1 MNQGEFDLL
10 AAASSLTLALG
21 LSFGIS
27 ALYTATYQ
35 GVGYL
40 KGFAQTL
47 ALAGLASAA
56 VMLCVGDSIARG
68 IGIFGAVN
76 LVQVRSTIKDTRDL
90 MFVFITLAAGV
101 ACGVGAWAI
110 ALLASGL
117 FAIAILFQHFS
128 DFGARKGVSA
138 VLRVKVGTSALMA
151 LPAVLAKHT
160 TRAVLSSSRS
170 LGDEGAEQTYQLR
183 LSGTLAQAALLAEL
197 PGMGATEASL
207 LLQDDSLE
215 V

>member
-76 LVQVRSTIKDTRDL
+76 LVQMRSTIKDTRDL
-90 MFVFITLAAGV
+90 MFVFMTLAAGV
-101 ACGVGAWAI
+101 ACGVGAWGI
-110 ALLASGL
+110 ALLSSAL
-117 FAIAILFQHFS
+117 FAIAILFQTFT
-128 DFGARKGVSA
+128 DFGARRGVSA
-138 VLRVKVGTSALMA
+138 VLRVKVGASALMA
-151 LPAVLAKHT
+151 LPAVLARHT

-170 LGDEGAEQTYQLR
+170 LDAEQSEQTYQLR
-183 LSGTLAQAALLAEL
+183 LSGTPAQAALLAEL
-197 PGMGATEASL
+197 PGVGATEASM

>member
-1 MNQGEFDLL
+1 MNPGEFDLL
-10 AAASSLTLALG
+10 GATASLALALG
-21 LSFGIS
+21 LSFGLS

-35 GVGYL
+35 GVSYL

-47 ALAGLASAA
+47 ALCGLASAA

-90 MFVFITLAAGV
+90 MFVFITLACGV
-101 ACGVGAWAI
+101 ASGVGAWSI
-110 ALLASGL
+110 ALLAAML
-117 FAIAILFQHFS
+117 FTVAILLQYFS
-128 DFGARKGVSA
+128 DFGTRRGLSA
-138 VLRVKVGTSALMA
+138 VLRVRIGNDSIAG
-151 LPAVLAKHT
+151 LPPVLAKHT
-160 TRAVLSSSRS
+160 TRAMLSSSRTIA
-170 LGDEGAEQTYQLR
+170 DGAEQTWQLR
-183 LSGTLAQAALLAEL
+183 LANTQAQSALLSAL
-197 PGMGATEASL
+197 PAAGASDSSL

>member
-10 AAASSLTLALG
+10 GAAASLTLALG

-110 ALLASGL
+110 ALLATAL
-117 FAIAILFQHFS
+117 FAIAVLFQSFT
-128 DFGARKGVSA
+128 DFGARRGVSA
-138 VLRVKVGTSALMA
+138 VLRVKVGTASLQA

-160 TRAVLSSSRS
+160 TQAVLASSRS
-170 LGDEGAEQTYQLR
+170 LGDENSEQTYQLR
-183 LSGTLAQAALLAEL
+183 LSGAPAQAALLAEL
-197 PGMGATEASL
+197 PGVGVAESSM

>member
-68 IGIFGAVN
+68 IGVFGAVN

-90 MFVFITLAAGV
+90 MFVFITLGAGV
-101 ACGVGAWAI
+101 ACGVGAWSI
-110 ALLASGL
+110 ALLSTAL
-117 FAIAILFQHFS
+117 FAIAILFQTFT
-128 DFGARKGVSA
+128 DFGSRRGVSA
-138 VLRVKVGTSALMA
+138 VLRVKVATRAMMA
-151 LPAVLAKHT
+151 LPAVLARHT

-170 LGDEGAEQTYQLR
+170 LGEEGAEQTYQLR
-183 LSGTLAQAALLAEL
+183 LSGTPAQAALLAEL

>member
-1 MNQGEFDLL
+1 MNPGEFDLL
-10 AAASSLTLALG
+10 GAAASLALALG

-27 ALYTATYQ
+27 ALYTATYS
-35 GVGYL
+35 GVSYL

-76 LVQVRSTIKDTRDL
+76 LVQMRSTIKDTRDL
-90 MFVFITLAAGV
+90 MFVFMTLAAGV
-101 ACGVGAWAI
+101 ACGVGAWSI
-110 ALLASGL
+110 ALLSTTL
-117 FAIAILFQHFS
+117 FTVAILFQAFS
-128 DFGARKGVSA
+128 DFGARRGLSA
-138 VLRVKVGTSALMA
+138 VLRVRVGAEALNA
-151 LPAVLAKHT
+151 LPGVLAKHT
-160 TRAVLSSSRS
+160 SRALLSSSRT
-170 LGDEGAEQTYQLR
+170 LDDGAEQTWQLR
-183 LSGTLAQAALLAEL
+183 LPNSNAQSALLAAL
-197 PGMGATEASL
+197 PSVGAADASL